1 MLYWSNSMTSQNR
14 VTQFLDSEHIHY
26 SVVPHSHSKSS
37 LSSAISAEVPMHRI
51 AKAVMLEDHEGKHLM
66 AIVPADYKV
75 DLRLLSNELNR
86 ELKLAKEAQVYQ
98 MFADCDSG
106 AIPPLPGAYHL
117 DAVYDEQLTQEQELF
132 LESGDHETLI
142 QLNRNDF
149 IRLMGASKHA
159 RFSHQVF
166 H

>member
-1 MLYWSNSMTSQNR
+1 MTSQNR

-26 SVVPHSHSKSS
+26 SMVPHAHSKSS
-37 LSSAISAEVPMHRI
+37 ISSAVNAEVPMHRI

-75 DLRLLSNELNR
+75 NLRELGEALNR
-86 ELKLAKEAQVYQ
+86 ELKLAKEAQVYE
-98 MFADCDSG
+98 MFSDCDSG
-106 AIPPLPGAYHL
+106 AIPPLPTAYHL
-117 DAVYDEQLTQEQELF
+117 DAVYDELLTEEQELF

-142 QLNRNDF
+142 QLNREDF

>member
-1 MLYWSNSMTSQNR
+1 MTSQNR

-26 SVVPHSHSKSS
+26 SMVPHAHSKSS
-37 LSSAISAEVPMHRI
+37 ISSAISAEVPMHRI

-75 DLRLLSNELNR
+75 DLRVLGNALNR

-98 MFADCDSG
+98 MFTDCDSG

-142 QLNRNDF
+142 QLDREDF
-149 IRLMGASKHA
+149 IRLMGTCQHA
-159 RFSHQVF
+159 RFSRKVF